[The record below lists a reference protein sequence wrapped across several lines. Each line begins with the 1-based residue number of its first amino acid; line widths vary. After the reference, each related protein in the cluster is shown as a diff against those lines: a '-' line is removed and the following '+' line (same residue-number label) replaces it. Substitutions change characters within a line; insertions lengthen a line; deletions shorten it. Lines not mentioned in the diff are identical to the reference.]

1 MAKSIEALIE
11 PKLLIWARDS
21 AGYSVE
27 EAAKKISVKPERLKS
42 WEKGEKRPS
51 IKQLRKIANVY
62 KRPLSV
68 FYLSEL
74 PKDFQPIRDFRHLPE
89 KVTIIESPKLKFEIR
104 RAQEQREI
112 ALDLYEELEGKK
124 PAFSAKASLSEDPEQ
139 LAIRIRNLLKIKIED
154 QFKLKDKYE
163 ALNWWRTALEN
174 FGVLTFQATGIEIS
188 EMRGFSISETPF
200 PVVVANV
207 KDTPYGRIFTMLH
220 EFIHILLQEGGL
232 CDFEETEI
240 SPEKQSVE
248 IFCNRVAGEILV
260 LKSNLLKENLVL
272 TKKQGDIWSDEEI
285 NTLSNKYKVSREVIL
300 RRLLINNY
308 ISQKFYQLKID
319 EYKKKYESFE
329 PQPEF
334 KIPKYKLALSR
345 AGKLFIKLAL
355 NNYYQEKITVS
366 YLSDVLNLKI
376 KYIGMVETE
385 VMGHAIEFGAIR

>member
-1 MAKSIEALIE
+1 MAKNIEALVE

-89 KVTIIESPKLKFEIR
+89 KVTIIKSPRLKLEIR

-207 KDTPYGRIFTMLH
+207 KDTLYGRIFTMLH

-232 CDFEETEI
+232 CDFEETGI
-240 SPEKQSVE
+240 PPEKQVVE
-248 IFCNRVAGEILV
+248 IFCNRIAGEILV
-260 LKSNLLKENLVL
+260 PKGNLLKENLVL
-272 TKKQGDIWSDEEI
+272 GKEKGDIWSDEDI
-285 NTLSNKYKVSREVIL
+285 NNLSRKYQVSREVIL
-300 RRLLINNY
+300 RRLLTYNY
-308 ISQKFYQLKID
+308 ITQNFYQLKID
-319 EYKKKYESFE
+319 EYIKQYEL
-329 PQPEF
+329 Q
-334 KIPKYKLALSR
+334 KPKLKGFAPPYLLTLSR
-345 AGKLFIKLAL
+345 AGSLFIKLAL